1 MAALTADQILQ
12 VALQAGFPLD
22 TATKMV
28 AIALKES
35 GGDPTA
41 HNSTPPDDSY
51 GLWQINMFAGVYN
64 GRDYSGQAAQRM
76 AAFGLSSPSDL
87 FDPAVNAAAAYS
99 IWGGNDASL
108 AANWYIDRGADATR
122 YQSYL
127 PAAQLAASRFAAASG
142 SPTGGGGGTATGQQS
157 FSPGRSGAPLP
168 RPGSTSAPGGLGSLP
183 LPSSPSGSAPGSSP
197 SNSSTSKWWA
207 ILHGVGVVGWPIL
220 VHFFPWLS
228 VPVAIAAP
236 AIHGAMPAAF
246 PQLFARK
253 K

>member
-12 VALQAGFPLD
+12 VALQAGFPID

-41 HNSTPPDDSY
+41 HNTVAPDDSY
-51 GLWQINMFAGVYN
+51 GLWQINMYGNLGPARV
-64 GRDYSGQAAQRM
+64 AQ
-76 AAFGLSSPSDL
+76 FGLTSPSDL
-87 FDPAVNAAAAYS
+87 FDPLVNAQAAFS

-122 YQSYL
+122 YQAYL
-127 PAAQLAASRFAAASG
+127 PTAQLAASRYLASAG
-142 SPTGGGGGTATGQQS
+142 FPTGGGGSTGTGQQS
-157 FSPGRSGAPLP
+157 FSPGRPGAPLP
-168 RPGSTSAPGGLGSLP
+168 RPGSTSAPGGAGSVP
-183 LPSSPSGSAPGSSP
+183 LPSSSPASPAGSSL

-207 ILHGVGVVGWPIL
+207 VLHGVGVVGWPIL
-220 VHFFPWLS
+220 VHFFPWLA
-228 VPVAIAAP
+228 VPVAVAAP

-246 PQLFARK
+246 PQLFTRGKAS
-253 K
+253 